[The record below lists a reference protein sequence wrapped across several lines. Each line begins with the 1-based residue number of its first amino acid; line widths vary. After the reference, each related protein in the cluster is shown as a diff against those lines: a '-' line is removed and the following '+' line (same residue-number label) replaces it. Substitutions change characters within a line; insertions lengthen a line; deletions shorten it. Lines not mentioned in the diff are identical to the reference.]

1 MRPVKAIAFSS
12 AFTLVPL
19 VMLTISWG
27 LVWTLLAFSNALR
40 QRVSQRSEA
49 DLVHSSVAGR
59 FEAVDLHSVPEPK
72 REAVSLVVIGALS
85 IPLSRAWLVVGA
97 KVVRRKRVQEITLK
111 KTSDTGGAGTLGVV
125 IRCYTLRR
133 FEQPPPLSASDISAW
148 VSPFFGS
155 TRAFLAAYPA
165 ALSLF
170 TATAN
175 ARPGMLYLQWGQPRW
190 RLDALLNLRLV
201 LLPAEVVDI
210 IRTSRLEAF
219 LLHSR
224 ASGTPRKLPVVGWSN
239 TGLVGHQHR
248 FVFGAVLF
256 NRAGQR
262 RLASLRFNVTA
273 ARQSQALACV
283 VHLLS
288 GAKLVPW
295 LATPIIFQKGINES
309 AK

>member
-1 MRPVKAIAFSS
+1 MRAVKTSIWTSTFR
-12 AFTLVPL
+12 LVPL
-19 VMLTISWG
+19 IALTICWG
-27 LVWTLLAFSNALR
+27 LPGILFAISNALR
-40 QRVSQRSEA
+40 QPVSARSEA
-49 DLVHSSVAGR
+49 DLVRSAVVQEFQTVDFHSIQEPKH
-59 FEAVDLHSVPEPK
+59 EAVD
-72 REAVSLVVIGALS
+72 RVVIGTLS

-224 ASGTPRKLPVVGWSN
+224 ASGTPRKLPFIGWSN
-239 TGLVGHQHR
+239 TGPVGHQHR

-256 NRAGQR
+256 NRDGQR
-262 RLASLRFNVTA
+262 KLASLRFNVDAVNRT
-273 ARQSQALACV
+273 QSLNCV
-283 VHLLS
+283 IRLMS
-288 GAKLVPW
+288 GATLIPW
-295 LATPIIFQKGINES
+295 VSTPILLGAVRQ
-309 AK
+309 